1 MRIEPLIERINEDSS
16 TSTLLSGEFSPNV
29 HVYKDDQQFGPY
41 SVEQIQTLLLEGVFA
56 TGDLAWVD
64 GCESY
69 MPVENLSG
77 LMVGSAASR
86 LSGGTT

>member
-1 MRIEPLIERINEDSS
+1 MISELLITRNNRDSN
-16 TSTLLSGEFSPNV
+16 TSTLLSGEFSPNA

-41 SVEQIQTLLLEGVFA
+41 SVEQIQPLLREGVFA

-69 MPVENLSG
+69 MPIENVSG
-77 LMVGSAASR
+77 LMQRGQDHEK
-86 LSGGTT
+86 